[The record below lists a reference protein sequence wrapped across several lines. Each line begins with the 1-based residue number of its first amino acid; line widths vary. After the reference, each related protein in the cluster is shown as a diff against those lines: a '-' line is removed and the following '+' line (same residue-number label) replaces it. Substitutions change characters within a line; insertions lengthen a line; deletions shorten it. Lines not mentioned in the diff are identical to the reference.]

1 MTRVPDLDNASG
13 GIVEKYLKF
22 PAMIVFFAIFACGSS
37 ETPADKINDS
47 SVTLLTHDSFAVS
60 EGLFDTFTSET
71 GIAVEQLSLGD
82 TGQLISSSILTKQNP
97 LGDVIFG
104 IDNTFLGRALNA
116 DIFSPYTS
124 SLESKIINGLTYKKS
139 DYLTPIDYGHVCVN
153 YWKSSFSD
161 SFPPPSSINDLLDP
175 SYASLLVVQNPE
187 TSSPGLAFLLASISY
202 FGSGWI
208 NFWELL
214 TKNGVSVTSD
224 WESSYYGDFISGG
237 GEKAVVVSYASSPIA
252 ELIYSD
258 PPVEVSP
265 TGIIEDT
272 CFKQIEYAGILKNT
286 QKRYEAELLID
297 FLLSRQ
303 FQEDIPLNMFMMPV
317 SAEASLPDQFANYPS
332 ISEDLNTL
340 SPAEIETSRNKWT
353 EIWTETVLR

>member
-1 MTRVPDLDNASG
+1 MK
-13 GIVEKYLKF
+13 KYLKF
-22 PAMIVFFAIFACGSS
+22 PAIVIFFAIFACGSA
-37 ETPADKINDS
+37 EVPADKIKES

-71 GIAVEQLSLGD
+71 GIRVEQLSLGD
-82 TGQLISSSILTKQNP
+82 TGQLISSSILTKKSP

-104 IDNTFLGRALNA
+104 IDNTFLSRALNA
-116 DIFSPYTS
+116 DIFTPYTS
-124 SLESKIINGLTYKKS
+124 SLESKIIDGLTYEKS

-161 SFPPPSSINDLLDP
+161 SFPPPSTINDLLDP
-175 SYASLLVVQNPE
+175 SYGSLLVVQNPE

-202 FGSGWI
+202 FGSDWV

-224 WESSYYGDFISGG
+224 WESSYYGDFIAGG
-237 GEKAVVVSYASSPIA
+237 GKKAIVVSYASSPIA

-286 QKRYEAELLID
+286 QKRHEAELLID
-297 FLLSRQ
+297 FLLSRE

-317 SAEASLPDQFANYPS
+317 SAEASLPSQFTNYPS
-332 ISEDLNTL
+332 IAKDLNTI
-340 SPAEIETSRNKWT
+340 SPAEIETSRNNWT